1 MQSQM
6 KPEFQPS
13 ESQSPVRQPAA
24 LSLGLP
30 RLLLGTVVA
39 LSTIVGDAVLCSAQA
54 ASLTNWSFDPTI
66 NQLEITVK
74 DGTTPRYFLMA
85 QPARI
90 VVDLPDTAIGNVSA
104 QKNYAG
110 AVRQIRVSQFEPGLT
125 RIVMEISPGV
135 SLAPGQVELQ
145 KVGDRA
151 TQAGNS
157 RWVVRPL
164 VSKSLSANTIAVNP
178 ISVPPL
184 KPVAPIATP
193 TKPIVASST
202 ARLDNRSTQRQPA
215 AREANLPSPP
225 PAENSNLP
233 TKTDAATDSR
243 NNAAPPGSTA
253 AVPTSPVDLAPVL
266 PTAPTQNAETKTPL
280 PPTVVTPL
288 DPNMGIDTS
297 SGVAIAVPSP
307 IAAPSP
313 TMAPSTVTPATV
325 TLPTAPSA
333 AVPQAVTTVPPKPAV
348 TPRPTARITASVQP
362 PNRSLATT
370 KPAPTAP
377 IAPSVAPAVADI
389 PLTLAARPSAV
400 APSVSVPPLN
410 DPTQNDRTQTN
421 QDVAPALPPRS
432 IVPSRPPKA
441 ALETLPALPT
451 TPQNQPSISVP
462 PPIQVGTPALGS
474 RNGVPR
480 LEAAPYT
487 PPLSAAP
494 STVSVPPLQSAPP
507 LQQTAAPSTPL
518 PPEAGASYD
527 ADTIRQAPTTSLPG
541 MRPTYDANTVRQ
553 QLSAANLAPPLALAP
568 LQAPAVTSIASPTYD
583 ATTVRQAPV
592 SPASAPIVKFGQP
605 LPVTP
610 NAARVSSQ
618 PLALLN
624 QSPGIRQALKPTA
637 PNVLLPAGTPLNL
650 RYPGNAAL
658 SLRTDSPQQEVM
670 VLQADLRDGFGN
682 VLAPA
687 GSLVT
692 GRFETTTAGSQFVT
706 QAIAIA
712 GRSLPLVAQSEAL
725 DGTRQI
731 TGTNLARNSG
741 IGVLA
746 GGVLGAISG
755 STGLGALGGAAAG
768 AAATFIT
775 APKPAMIQ
783 PGQLIQ
789 VRLTQDLTP

>member
-6 KPEFQPS
+6 KPDFQPS
-13 ESQSPVRQPAA
+13 ESQPPVRQPAA
-24 LSLGLP
+24 PLLGLP
-30 RLLLGTVVA
+30 RLLLGTIVA
-39 LSTIVGDAVLCSAQA
+39 LSTIVGDAVLFSAQA
-54 ASLTNWSFDPTI
+54 ASLTNWSFDPTV

-90 VVDLPDTAIGNVSA
+90 VVDLPGTAIGNVSA

-145 KVGDRA
+145 KIGDQA
-151 TQAGNS
+151 TQAGNL

-164 VSKSLSANTIAVNP
+164 VSKSANVAAVNP
-178 ISVPPL
+178 STAKPL
-184 KPVAPIATP
+184 QPVAPIATP
-193 TKPIVASST
+193 TKPTTVAPSVSVPMVN
-202 ARLDNRSTQRQPA
+202 APIRQQPA
-215 AREANLPSPP
+215 AIGTNLPSPP
-225 PAENSNLP
+225 PAESANPSATTNA
-233 TKTDAATDSR
+233 TADGNAIADAKTDANDNKPAGSTS
-243 NNAAPPGSTA
+243 AAPA
-253 AVPTSPVDLAPVL
+253 APIALAPAL
-266 PTAPTQNAETKTPL
+266 PAAPTQNAAARTPAL
-280 PPTVVTPL
+280 MNPL
-288 DPNMGIDTS
+288 DPNVGIDTS
-297 SGVAIAVPSP
+297 GGVAIAIPSP
-307 IAAPSP
+307 VADPLITVAPPTATPQVVEPPTSPSATPPATPQPVANAPTKPAAALPRSTASVASRLQPGSAPRRLATATPDIAVTIPLSLPAQ
-313 TMAPSTVTPATV
+313 PSTVV
-325 TLPTAPSA
+325 
-333 AVPQAVTTVPPKPAV
+333 
-348 TPRPTARITASVQP
+348 
-362 PNRSLATT
+362 
-370 KPAPTAP
+370 
-377 IAPSVAPAVADI
+377 
-389 PLTLAARPSAV
+389 
-400 APSVSVPPLN
+400 PSVSVPPL
-410 DPTQNDRTQTN
+410 DRKPSDRVQTN
-421 QDVAPALPPRS
+421 QSATSAPISNP
-432 IVPSRPPKA
+432 IVPSSPATTAPERLSA
-441 ALETLPALPT
+441 LPAIA
-451 TPQNQPSISVP
+451 QSQPSISVP
-462 PPIQVGTPALGS
+462 PPIQVGTPALG

-480 LEAAPYT
+480 LESAPYT

-507 LQQTAAPSTPL
+507 LQQTAPPSTPL

-527 ADTIRQAPTTSLPG
+527 ADTVRQAPTPPLPG

-553 QLSAANLAPPLALAP
+553 PASAANLAPPLELAP
-568 LQAPAVTSIASPTYD
+568 LQATAVPSIASPTYD
-583 ATTVRQAPV
+583 ATTVRQASI

-605 LPVTP
+605 LPVIP

-670 VLQADLRDGFGN
+670 VLQADLRDVSGN
-682 VLAPA
+682 VLAPT

-706 QAIAIA
+706 QAITIA

-755 STGLGALGGAAAG
+755 STGLGAIGGAAAG
-768 AAATFIT
+768 AAATLIT

-789 VRLTQDLTP
+789 VRLTQDLLL